1 MTLTFEVVD
10 KDVQIQQPSVTS
22 SDLIAEG
29 PIADQHMA
37 DGHMAMPTEDA
48 SMGHGP
54 HM

>member
-29 PIADQHMA
+29 PIAD
-37 DGHMAMPTEDA
+37 GHMAMPPNEDA